1 MGRLLHPWDFPGK
14 STGVGGHCLLQ
25 ETQVQS
31 ISQEDPLEREW
42 QPIPVFLPEE
52 FLGQRSLASYS
63 PQGCKESDKMEQL
76 TVSLVIMLRVTIQDF

>member
-1 MGRLLHPWDFPGK
+1 MVQNLPAMQK
-14 STGVGGHCLLQ
+14 
-25 ETQVQS
+25 TQVRS
-31 ISQEDPLEREW
+31 LDWEDPLEREW

-63 PQGCKESDKMEQL
+63 PRGCKESDKMERL

>member
-1 MGRLLHPWDFPGK
+1 M
-14 STGVGGHCLLQ
+14 GGHCLLQ